1 MWVRLTACLVW
12 AILALS
18 AVYWSFKLLVRPS
31 GMPAHALLV
40 ATDQAARGDPLRLFA
55 APPQLAAAPVVPQAS
70 SRFKLLGVMAPKA
83 AAAEGAPAHG
93 LALIA
98 VDGKPARAFP
108 VGSRVDGEWVLQ
120 SVSARTASIGPEGGA
135 VVAQLEVPALP
146 GPAMG
151 SLPSLPADAV
161 VPVRALQPSMQ
172 PPPPQP
178 TPLASPPRRP
188 SGPPGQPHKESPG
201 LR

>member
-12 AILALS
+12 AILAMS

-31 GMPAHALLV
+31 GMPPHALLV

-55 APPQLAAAPVVPQAS
+55 APAQLVAAPIAPQAS

-108 VGSRVDGEWVLQ
+108 VGARVDGEWVLQ

-151 SLPSLPADAV
+151 SLPGLPADAV
-161 VPVRALQPSMQ
+161 VPVRAALQPEPPA
-172 PPPPQP
+172 PPPAQLAPAPQ
-178 TPLASPPRRP
+178 R
-188 SGPPGQPHKESPG
+188 PPGSPKG
-201 LR
+201 MPGAR

>member
-1 MWVRLTACLVW
+1 MLVRLTACLVW
-12 AILALS
+12 AILAMS
-18 AVYWSFKLLVRPS
+18 AVYWSFKLLVRPG
-31 GMPAHALLV
+31 GMPPYTLLV

-55 APPQLAAAPVVPQAS
+55 APAQLAAAPLAPQAS
-70 SRFKLLGVMAPKA
+70 SRFRLLGVMAPKV
-83 AAAEGAPAHG
+83 AAAEGAPAQG

-108 VGSRVDGEWVLQ
+108 VGARVDGEWVLQ

-151 SLPSLPADAV
+151 SLPGLPADAM
-161 VPVRALQPSMQ
+161 VPALDAQQPEYPLPTPAQLS
-172 PPPPQP
+172 PPPQRP
-178 TPLASPPRRP
+178 AGSPK
-188 SGPPGQPHKESPG
+188 GTPG

>member
-161 VPVRALQPSMQ
+161 VPVRAVPQPVQ
-172 PPPPQP
+172 PPPAPP
-178 TPLASPPRRP
+178 TPLASPPQRL
-188 SGPPGQPHKESPG
+188 PGQPQKESPG